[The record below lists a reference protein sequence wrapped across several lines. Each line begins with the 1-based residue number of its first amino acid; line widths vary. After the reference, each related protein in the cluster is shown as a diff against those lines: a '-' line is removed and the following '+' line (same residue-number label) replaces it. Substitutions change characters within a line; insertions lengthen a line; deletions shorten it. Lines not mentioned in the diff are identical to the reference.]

1 MAVRTAPIAIA
12 YRDACNLLFPG
23 RDRGADGFIG
33 DAAHRAQGL
42 GSQHN
47 PRRVVGSSAVEELD
61 YSNGIVL
68 AVDVDNDYEVG
79 NGVRSAIIAR
89 AVAEA
94 ARKCP
99 YVSFVNWNWMV
110 ANGNGGAW
118 RTGGADGPDHNHVS
132 FRNDAINATYD
143 WVSAIRAELD
153 GDALDGAPLG
163 EDEFMPALSYDEQR
177 RLLEFAN
184 ENRGPT
190 GATLREEVVG
200 RLDGMDM
207 GDTRNRIGNLQ
218 YAVGLLLARGA
229 ADDKALAAALAPIV
243 ADAVK
248 DAIDDGEVG
257 PSADEIADAVAARF
271 AAGLAS

>member
-153 GDALDGAPLG
+153 GDGLDGGALG
-163 EDEFMPALSYDEQR
+163 QDGDVTPEQDIALRTARDNSDMALGRIIDLQV
-177 RLLEFAN
+177 
-184 ENRGPT
+184 ENRDEIRPGI
-190 GATLREEVVG
+190 AFVQSQVG
-200 RLDGMDM
+200 
-207 GDTRNRIGNLQ
+207 
-218 YAVGLLLARGA
+218 
-229 ADDKALAAALAPIV
+229 ALAALVAQLVAREPGQAMTAEQIEGIV
-243 ADAVK
+243 RA
-248 DAIDDGEVG
+248 
-257 PSADEIADAVAARF
+257 AARE
-271 AAGLAS
+271 AVTVKVSVDK